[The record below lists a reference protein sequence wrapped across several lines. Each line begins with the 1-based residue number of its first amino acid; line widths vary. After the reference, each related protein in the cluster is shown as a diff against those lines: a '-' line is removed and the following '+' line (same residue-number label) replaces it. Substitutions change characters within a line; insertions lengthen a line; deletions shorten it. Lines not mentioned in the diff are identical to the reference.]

1 MRTPVTLALPTAMVI
16 ALLSGLGG
24 CQRAPEVSSEPAAQT
39 PSAPAEP
46 TAPTIEPG
54 AGTAAS
60 EGVLQAYVWTCDDG
74 QTIRM
79 RNLLRENAITI
90 ELHEGGRKLPLVVSA
105 SGARYSDGSLTF
117 WTKGDTALFER
128 PGSAPVNC
136 RQDRFESL
144 LADARVRGL
153 AFRGTGNEPGWTVE
167 IGPGARLDGRD
178 RAGRST
184 GVHHELRP
192 GSPRVRCCDGKRR
205 RWRAR
210 LRCRRRRAVDQG
222 HGERGS
228 LHRRHVGAG
237 VRPQHGRGI
246 RWPSLPRLRHGPALT
261 LGAGHRVSPPAAES
275 ARRRPARGQT
285 ARRASRI

>member
-1 MRTPVTLALPTAMVI
+1 MVI

-167 IGPGARLDGRD
+167 IGPGARLEFITNYGQD
-178 RAGRST
+178 RHVFDAATESGE
-184 GVHHELRP
+184 G
-192 GSPRVRCCDGKRR
+192 GARVYAAAD
-205 RWRAR
+205 
-210 LRCRRRRAVDQG
+210 
-222 HGERGS
+222 GERS
-228 LHRRHVGAG
+228 IKVTLNAEACTDDMS
-237 VRPQHGRGI
+237 GRAFDHSMAVEFGGQAY
-246 RWPSLPRLRHGPALT
+246 RGCATTLR
-261 LGAGHRVSPPAAES
+261 
-275 ARRRPARGQT
+275 
-285 ARRASRI
+285 